1 MPYDR
6 SMRSFV
12 FAVLLTT
19 SCSQVAAGPELQ
31 LYPAGLMA
39 GVHVQH
45 ALDARDAF
53 TWRVAANFTE
63 RGDFGEHDD
72 ESGSGFG
79 AGIGWRRIFEDGG
92 PGDGWVLGAR
102 IDFWDLEVD
111 WKDRNPSRS
120 GTTETLVVQPLVE
133 GGYRFS
139 LGGGWRAQLM
149 SGIGAEINTGVDGED
164 VGEGAILLVSL
175 VFLRDF

>member
-1 MPYDR
+1 M
-6 SMRSFV
+6 
-12 FAVLLTT
+12 
-19 SCSQVAAGPELQ
+19 
-31 LYPAGLMA
+31 
-39 GVHVQH
+39 
-45 ALDARDAF
+45 
-53 TWRVAANFTE
+53 
-63 RGDFGEHDD
+63 
-72 ESGSGFG
+72 
-79 AGIGWRRIFEDGG
+79 
-92 PGDGWVLGAR
+92 LGAR